1 MPPQSVTANPPDKLG
16 RAAFGFRAHS
26 GWAAL
31 IVAAVSAGTV
41 TVLGRHRIELI
52 DRDRPKQPFHAA
64 EGLPLKQAEA
74 IVHRSI
80 ECARRLAYAALRA
93 VIADLETQGYT
104 VIASGLLR
112 SAARPL
118 PALEEILE
126 SHALI
131 HTAEGELFREAL
143 SHASEKCGLPVISV
157 KEREVFAR
165 ASVILGI
172 GDDELNRRLTELGRQ
187 LGPPWREDQKLAT
200 LVAWFALS

>member
-1 MPPQSVTANPPDKLG
+1 MLVSTRELG

-31 IVAAVSAGTV
+31 TVVAASAGTV
-41 TVLGRHRIELI
+41 TVLARRRIELI
-52 DRDRPKQPFHAA
+52 DRSNPKQPFHAA
-64 EGLPLKQAEA
+64 EGLPLKRAEA
-74 IVHRSI
+74 IVCRSI
-80 ECARRLAYAALRA
+80 ECARRLAEVALRTA
-93 VIADLETQGYT
+93 ITDLDTQGYK

-143 SHASEKCGLPVISV
+143 SYASEECGVPVTSV
-157 KEREVFAR
+157 KEREVFGR
-165 ASVILGI
+165 ASTTLGI
-172 GDDELNRRLTELGRQ
+172 ADADLKRRLGELGKQ

-200 LVAWFALS
+200 VVAWLALR